1 MDIHKLVRIS
11 EKVKMSSNQQDSA
24 QEGSTNNLTAVI
36 SSSSS
41 LVNNNANSSS
51 QENNE
56 NEMSSSIGSNRSLNN
71 SRLFPFRINRD
82 IILNN
87 VFQEIRPL
95 VNTTTSNAP
104 FASWMRSSLQSV
116 NTTANNEEQHST
128 TSDNINRQDVA
139 TNDTSSV
146 IINIG
151 SPSTS
156 YNRQNSAPART
167 STESNDLDSPSVN
180 QSRTSLHQGTENP
193 TNNSSNNTNNSN
205 NNDDPNAVDGN
216 SDNLAQ
222 IPEAR
227 ALINTVSRYFPYV
240 CILFA
245 KTCYDHLDGLL
256 DIFALFIV
264 FAHSN
269 FTLKQEITKQAQRRF
284 LYLIR
289 ELLYIILVVT
299 IIAFLLEKKEKNI
312 SLFFAP
318 LNSGGIDQ
326 NPLALKDLLFS
337 VIITDLILKLF
348 TVAVKILFTMLPRR
362 YVEFKNRGRVY
373 LLIEAFSQLY
383 RALVPIQ
390 LWLTFLLESYKGTE
404 KIMGVIL
411 SAAYIVA
418 KGSDLLQRIKFLKR
432 SFIKFLQK
440 TSFGTTPTKEQIQ
453 AAGGTCPI
461 CHDSYVDPVIL
472 NECNHIFC
480 ELCLLGWL
488 DRSNSTCPLCRAKID
503 QDNPGYRDGST
514 TFFIQFY

>member
-1 MDIHKLVRIS
+1 
-11 EKVKMSSNQQDSA
+11 MSSNPQDSA
-24 QEGSTNNLTAVI
+24 QEGSTNNLSAVI

-41 LVNNNANSSS
+41 LVNNNASNS

-56 NEMSSSIGSNRSLNN
+56 NEMNSSIGSNRSLNN
-71 SRLFPFRINRD
+71 IFPFRINRN

-116 NTTANNEEQHST
+116 NTTANNEEQHSQ
-128 TSDNINRQDVA
+128 SDNNNRQEVA

-167 STESNDLDSPSVN
+167 STESNDLESPSVN
-180 QSRTSLHQGTENP
+180 QSRTSLQQGTDP
-193 TNNSSNNTNNSN
+193 ANNNISSNNNSN
-205 NNDDPNAVDGN
+205 NSNVEEPNAVDGN
-216 SDNLAQ
+216 ADNIAH

-299 IIAFLLEKKEKNI
+299 IIAFLLEKKENSI

-318 LNSGGIDQ
+318 LNIPPEEKQ
-326 NPLALKDLLFS
+326 LALKDLLFS

-362 YVEFKNRGRVY
+362 CVEFKNRGRVY

-453 AAGGTCPI
+453 AAGGTCSI
-461 CHDSYVDPVIL
+461 CHDNYVDPVIL
-472 NECNHIFC
+472 NECTHIFC

-488 DRSNSTCPLCRAKID
+488 DRSNSTCPLCRANID

>member
-1 MDIHKLVRIS
+1 MFFFFIS
-11 EKVKMSSNQQDSA
+11 FFFSLFEK
-24 QEGSTNNLTAVI
+24 
-36 SSSSS
+36 
-41 LVNNNANSSS
+41 
-51 QENNE
+51 
-56 NEMSSSIGSNRSLNN
+56 
-71 SRLFPFRINRD
+71 
-82 IILNN
+82 

-116 NTTANNEEQHST
+116 NTTANNEEPHSQ
-128 TSDNINRQDVA
+128 SDNNNRQDVA
-139 TNDTSSV
+139 PNDTSSV

-167 STESNDLDSPSVN
+167 STESNDLESPSVN
-180 QSRTSLHQGTENP
+180 QSRTSLHQGTDQA
-193 TNNSSNNTNNSN
+193 SNNISN
-205 NNDDPNAVDGN
+205 NNGNGDEPNAVDGN

-299 IIAFLLEKKEKNI
+299 IIAFLLEKKENSI

-318 LNSGGIDQ
+318 LNIPPEEKQ
-326 NPLALKDLLFS
+326 LALKDLLFS

-362 YVEFKNRGRVY
+362 CVEFKNRV
-373 LLIEAFSQLY
+373 SQ
-383 RALVPIQ
+383 
-390 LWLTFLLESYKGTE
+390 
-404 KIMGVIL
+404 
-411 SAAYIVA
+411 
-418 KGSDLLQRIKFLKR
+418 
-432 SFIKFLQK
+432 
-440 TSFGTTPTKEQIQ
+440 
-453 AAGGTCPI
+453 
-461 CHDSYVDPVIL
+461 
-472 NECNHIFC
+472 FC
-480 ELCLLGWL
+480 
-488 DRSNSTCPLCRAKID
+488 NSTL
-503 QDNPGYRDGST
+503 
-514 TFFIQFY
+514 FFEISLFFFFFYSI